1 MGRAAG
7 TAKKQQ
13 LRIIGGNWRSRRLDF
28 PDAPGLRPTADR
40 VRETLFNWL
49 QAEVVAAD
57 CLDLFAG
64 SGACGLEALSR
75 GARSVT
81 FVEKSPSVAATLRNN
96 LRLLAADNAEL
107 VVQDALQALEQLS
120 VEPAGRAF
128 DIVFLDPP
136 YDSGLLFPACRA
148 LQEDGLLKSG
158 GRIFLESDKAL
169 SDSDL
174 PDNWELL
181 KSRRAGRVHYALCQN
196 H

>member
-7 TAKKQQ
+7 TARKQQ
-13 LRIIGGNWRSRRLDF
+13 LRIIGGSWRSRRLEF

-49 QAEVVAAD
+49 QDEVVAAD

-81 FVEKSPSVAATLRNN
+81 FVEKSASVAAVLRNN

-107 VVQDALQALEQLS
+107 LVQDALQALEQLADG
-120 VEPAGRAF
+120 PRRAF

-136 YDSGLLFPACRA
+136 YDSDLLFPACRA
-148 LQEDGLLKSG
+148 LREHDLLKAG
-158 GRIFLESDKAL
+158 ARIFLESDKAL
-169 SDSDL
+169 SESEL
-174 PDNWELL
+174 PGDWELL